1 MKMLILRGV
10 AGHYAGRDWP
20 DGALDEPPAVE
31 YAHRRGYIEQVL
43 KVAGATGE
51 HSPQTEMALKAF
63 RGDESVTALYG
74 FSGGG

>member
-1 MKMLILRGV
+1 MPDVI
-10 AGHYAGRDWP
+10 GRMERWTNRP
-20 DGALDEPPAVE
+20 LSNTRIGEA
-31 YAHRRGYIEQVL
+31 ISSKL